1 MTQASSFEDPK
12 SYLYVVIDELRSFVD
27 VKWLIAHC
35 ERAVICAIG
44 SRCLAGAGLWVCGH
58 ADMRAF
64 AIERLLFARSG
75 WIVLSLVIMEL
86 YALLDS

>member
-35 ERAVICAIG
+35 ERAVIRATG
-44 SRCLAGAGLWVCGH
+44 SRCLAGA
-58 ADMRAF
+58 
-64 AIERLLFARSG
+64 
-75 WIVLSLVIMEL
+75 
-86 YALLDS
+86 